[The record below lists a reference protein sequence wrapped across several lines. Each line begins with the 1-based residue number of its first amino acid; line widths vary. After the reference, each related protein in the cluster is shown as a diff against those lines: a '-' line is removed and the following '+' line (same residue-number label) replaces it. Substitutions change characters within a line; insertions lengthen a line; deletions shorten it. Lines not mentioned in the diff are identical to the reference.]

1 MYQPAPRVTPQ
12 KWGEAFGPL
21 QGGGRR
27 GGTQEGEL
35 TRCESPGGQ
44 AGNPHRVGALVLAE

>member
-44 AGNPHRVGALVLAE
+44 AVNPHRVGALVLAE